1 MSVTQERRNRA
12 DSGGE
17 PRQNEARMSTLALP
31 ERLDPVLEAVTAV
44 DSPYGGVYLVGG
56 TVRDILL
63 GEPSF
68 DVDIAVEGDA
78 IAFARSLA
86 EALDGRVRA
95 HDKFGTAVVLYGDDQ
110 RVDVVT
116 ARTESYESPGALPT
130 VAPGSIEDDLFRRD
144 FTINAMA
151 VSLEGDDKGRLV
163 DPFEGHDDLEAG
175 RIRVLHDRSFVDD
188 PTRIFR
194 AIRYENR
201 YGFRMDEH
209 TAALA
214 HDTVARGHVHDLS
227 GARMREELIAL
238 FEEGDVDHSIP
249 RLSELG
255 LEQAI
260 HHHAAADAEAAQLTQ
275 RLRELNE
282 RYGLQIPSWRLGL
295 TTLGRKLPPD
305 EIQAWLDGLKVRRR
319 DADQIAGA
327 ITGAPRIA
335 SELKRDGLSPA
346 EVVAIAEPH
355 APDAPLF
362 ALGLTDLPQLHDYF
376 ERLAGIRLE
385 ITGADVAQLG
395 LGESPR
401 VGEILAELR
410 RRKLN
415 GELDGRE
422 SELAAARE
430 LVEST

>member
-1 MSVTQERRNRA
+1 M
-12 DSGGE
+12 
-17 PRQNEARMSTLALP
+17 
-31 ERLDPVLEAVTAV
+31 TAV
-44 DSPYGGVYLVGG
+44 DGPYGGVYLVGG

-95 HDKFGTAVVLYGDDQ
+95 HDKFGTAVVLYGDDE

-151 VSLEGDDKGRLV
+151 ASLAGDDRGQLV
-163 DPFEGHDDLEAG
+163 DPFEGRADLEAG
-175 RIRVLHDRSFVDD
+175 RIRVLHDRSFLDD

-209 TAALA
+209 TATLA
-214 HDTVARGHVHDLS
+214 HDAVALGHVHDLS

-249 RLSELG
+249 RLAELG
-255 LEQAI
+255 VEQAI

-282 RYGLQIPSWRLGL
+282 RYGLGIPSWRLGL
-295 TTLGRKLPPD
+295 TALGRKLPPD

-319 DADQIAGA
+319 DANQIAAA
-327 ITGAPRIA
+327 ITGGA
-335 SELKRDGLSPA
+335 
-346 EVVAIAEPH
+346 
-355 APDAPLF
+355 
-362 ALGLTDLPQLHDYF
+362 TD
-376 ERLAGIRLE
+376 
-385 ITGADVAQLG
+385 
-395 LGESPR
+395 
-401 VGEILAELR
+401 R
-410 RRKLN
+410 RRA
-415 GELDGRE
+415 GQ
-422 SELAAARE
+422 
-430 LVEST
+430 

>member
-1 MSVTQERRNRA
+1 MSE
-12 DSGGE
+12 
-17 PRQNEARMSTLALP
+17 LALP
-31 ERLDPVLEAVTAV
+31 ERLDPVFEAVTAV
-44 DSPYGGVYLVGG
+44 DGPYGGVYLVGG

-95 HDKFGTAVVLYGDDQ
+95 HDRFGTAVVLYGDDE

-116 ARTESYESPGALPT
+116 ARTESYNSPGALPT

-151 VSLEGDDKGRLV
+151 ASLRGEDRGRLV
-163 DPFEGHDDLEAG
+163 DPFEGHADLDAG
-175 RIRVLHDRSFVDD
+175 RIRVLHDRSFLDD

-209 TAALA
+209 TAELA
-214 HDTVARGHVHDLS
+214 HDAVVRGHVHDLS

-249 RLSELG
+249 RLAELG
-255 LEQAI
+255 VEPAI
-260 HHHAAADAEAAQLTQ
+260 HHHAAADAEAARLTH
-275 RLRELNE
+275 RLRELNK
-282 RYGLQIPSWRLGL
+282 RYSLGIPSWRLGL
-295 TTLGRKLPPD
+295 TALGRKLPPD
-305 EIQAWLDGLKVRRR
+305 EIRVWLDGLKLRRR
-319 DADQIAGA
+319 DANQIAGA
-327 ITGAPRIA
+327 IADAPRIA
-335 SELKRDGLSPA
+335 GELQKEELSPA

-362 ALGLTDLPQLHDYF
+362 ALALIDLPRLHDYF
-376 ERLAGIRLE
+376 ERLAGIRLS
-385 ITGADVAQLG
+385 ITGADVAALG

-401 VGEILAELR
+401 VGEVLAELR
-410 RRKLN
+410 RRKLD
-415 GELDGRE
+415 GEFDGLE
-422 SELAAARE
+422 SELAAARA
-430 LVEST
+430 LVEEA

>member
-1 MSVTQERRNRA
+1 MSEF
-12 DSGGE
+12 
-17 PRQNEARMSTLALP
+17 TLP
-31 ERLDPVLEAVTAV
+31 KRLDPVLDAVTAV
-44 DSPYGGVYLVGG
+44 DGPYGGVYLVGG

-78 IAFARSLA
+78 IAFAKSLA
-86 EALDGRVRA
+86 EALAGRVRA
-95 HDKFGTAVVLYGDDQ
+95 HDKFGTAVVLYGDDE

-144 FTINAMA
+144 FTINAIA
-151 VSLEGDDKGRLV
+151 ASLAAADRGQLV
-163 DPFEGHDDLEAG
+163 DPFEGRADLEAG
-175 RIRVLHDRSFVDD
+175 RIRVLHDRSFLDD

-209 TAALA
+209 TATLA
-214 HDTVARGHVHDLS
+214 HDAVSKGHVHDLS

-238 FEEGDVDHSIP
+238 FEEGDVDHAVP
-249 RLSELG
+249 RLAELG
-255 LEQAI
+255 VEQAI
-260 HHHAAADAEAAQLTQ
+260 HHHAAADAETAQLTK

-282 RYGLQIPSWRLGL
+282 RYGLGIPSWRLGL
-295 TTLGRKLPPD
+295 TALGRKLPPD

-319 DADQIAGA
+319 DANQIAAA
-327 ITGAPRIA
+327 IAGAPRIA
-335 SELKRDGLSPA
+335 NELENDGLSPA
-346 EVVAIAEPH
+346 GVVAIAEPD

-362 ALGLTDLPQLHDYF
+362 ALALTDLPRLHEYF
-376 ERLAGIRLE
+376 ERLAGIRLA
-385 ITGADVAQLG
+385 ITGADVAALG
-395 LGESPR
+395 PGESPR

-410 RRKLN
+410 RRKLD

-430 LVEST
+430 LVERP

>member
-1 MSVTQERRNRA
+1 MPELT
-12 DSGGE
+12 
-17 PRQNEARMSTLALP
+17 LP
-31 ERLDPVLEAVTAV
+31 ERLDPVLAAVTAV
-44 DSPYGGVYLVGG
+44 DGPYGGVYLVGG

-63 GEPSF
+63 REPSF

-78 IAFARSLA
+78 IVFARSLA

-95 HDKFGTAVVLYGDDQ
+95 HDKFGTAIVLYADDE
-110 RVDVVT
+110 RIDVVT

-151 VSLEGDDKGRLV
+151 ASLTGDAKGRLV
-163 DPFEGHDDLEAG
+163 DPFAGRADLEAG
-175 RIRVLHDRSFVDD
+175 SIRVLHDRSFLDD

-214 HDTVARGHVHDLS
+214 HDAVEQGHVHDLS

-238 FEEGDVDHSIP
+238 FEEGDVEHSIP
-249 RLSELG
+249 RLAELG
-255 LEQAI
+255 VEQAI
-260 HHHAAADAEAAQLTQ
+260 HHHAAADAEAAQLTH
-275 RLRELNE
+275 RLRALNQD
-282 RYGLQIPSWRLGL
+282 YDLGIPPWRLGL
-295 TTLGRKLPPD
+295 TVLGRKLPPD
-305 EIQAWLDGLKVRRR
+305 EIHEWLDGLKVRRR
-319 DADQIAGA
+319 DASQIAAA
-327 ITGAPRIA
+327 IAHAPRIA
-335 SELKRDGLSPA
+335 EKLKNDALSPA
-346 EVVAIAEPH
+346 DVVAIAEPD

-362 ALGLTDLPQLHDYF
+362 ALALTDLPRLHEYF
-376 ERLAGIRLE
+376 ERLAGIRLA
-385 ITGADVAQLG
+385 ITGKDVAALG

-410 RRKLN
+410 RRKLD

-430 LVEST
+430 LVEQP

>member
-1 MSVTQERRNRA
+1 MGS
-12 DSGGE
+12 
-17 PRQNEARMSTLALP
+17 RMSELTLP
-31 ERLDPVLEAVTAV
+31 KRLDPVLDAVTAV
-44 DSPYGGVYLVGG
+44 DGPYGGVYLVGG

-63 GEPSF
+63 EEPSF
-68 DVDIAVEGDA
+68 DVDVAVEGDA

-86 EALDGRVRA
+86 EALAGRVRA
-95 HDKFGTAVVLYGDDQ
+95 HDKFGTAVVLYGEDE

-151 VSLEGDDKGRLV
+151 ASLARDDRGQLV
-163 DPFEGHDDLEAG
+163 DPFEGSADLESG
-175 RIRVLHDRSFVDD
+175 RIRVLHDRSFLDD

-214 HDTVARGHVHDLS
+214 HDAVSKGHVHDLS

-238 FEEGDVDHSIP
+238 FEEGDVDHAIP
-249 RLSELG
+249 RLAELG
-255 LEQAI
+255 VEHAI
-260 HHHAAADAEAAQLTQ
+260 HHHAAADAETAQLTR

-282 RYGLQIPSWRLGL
+282 RYELAIPSWRLGL
-295 TTLGRKLPPD
+295 TALGRKLPPD
-305 EIQAWLDGLKVRRR
+305 ETQAWLDGLKVRRR
-319 DADQIAGA
+319 DASQIAAA
-327 ITGAPRIA
+327 IAGAPRIA
-335 SELKRDGLSPA
+335 NELRNNGLSPA
-346 EVVAIAEPH
+346 DVVEIAEPD
-355 APDAPLF
+355 APDAPLL
-362 ALGLTDLPQLHDYF
+362 ALALTDLPRLHEYF
-376 ERLAGIRLE
+376 ERLAGIRLA
-385 ITGADVAQLG
+385 ITGADVAALG
-395 LGESPR
+395 PGESPR

-410 RRKLN
+410 RRKLD

-422 SELAAARE
+422 AELAAARA
-430 LVEST
+430 LVEGP

>member
-1 MSVTQERRNRA
+1 MPELT
-12 DSGGE
+12 
-17 PRQNEARMSTLALP
+17 LP

-44 DSPYGGVYLVGG
+44 DGPYGGVYLVGG

-78 IAFARSLA
+78 IVFARSLA
-86 EALDGRVRA
+86 EALEGRVRA
-95 HDKFGTAVVLYGDDQ
+95 HDKFGTAVVLYADDE
-110 RVDVVT
+110 RIDVVT

-130 VAPGSIEDDLFRRD
+130 VAPGSIQDDLFRRD

-151 VSLEGDDKGRLV
+151 ASLTGDARELV
-163 DPFEGHDDLEAG
+163 DPFAGRADLEAG
-175 RIRVLHDRSFVDD
+175 RVRVLHDRSFLDD

-214 HDTVARGHVHDLS
+214 HDAVEQGHVHDLS

-238 FEEGDVDHSIP
+238 FEEGDVEHSIP
-249 RLSELG
+249 RLAELG
-255 LEQAI
+255 VEQAI
-260 HHHAAADAEAAQLTQ
+260 HHHAAADAEGAQLTH

-282 RYGLQIPSWRLGL
+282 RYDLGIPSWRLGL
-295 TTLGRKLPPD
+295 TVLGRKLPPD
-305 EIQAWLDGLKVRRR
+305 EIHAWLDGLKVRRR
-319 DADQIAGA
+319 DASQIAAA
-327 ITGAPRIA
+327 ITHAPRIA
-335 SELKRDGLSPA
+335 EELKDNALSPA
-346 EVVAIAEPH
+346 DVVEIAEPD

-362 ALGLTDLPQLHDYF
+362 ALALTDLPRLHEYF
-376 ERLAGIRLE
+376 ERLAGIRLT
-385 ITGADVAQLG
+385 ITGKDVAALG
-395 LGESPR
+395 PGESPR

-410 RRKLN
+410 RRKLD
-415 GELDGRE
+415 GALYGRE
-422 SELAAARE
+422 SELAAARA
-430 LVEST
+430 LVDEG

>member
-1 MSVTQERRNRA
+1 MRA
-12 DSGGE
+12 LS
-17 PRQNEARMSTLALP
+17 LP
-31 ERLDPVLEAVTAV
+31 ERLDPVFAAVSEVGA
-44 DSPYGGVYLVGG
+44 PYGGVYLVGG
-56 TVRDILL
+56 TVRDIVL

-78 IAFARSLA
+78 IALAKALA
-86 EALDGRVRA
+86 ESLGGRVRV
-95 HDKFGTAVVLYGDDQ
+95 HDKFGTAVVLYGEDE

-116 ARTESYESPGALPT
+116 ARTETYDSPGVLPT

-151 VSLEGDDKGRLV
+151 VSLKGKDKGRLV
-163 DPFEGHDDLEAG
+163 DPFHGGDDLEAG
-175 RIRVLHDRSFVDD
+175 RIRVLHDNSFIDD

-201 YGFRMDEH
+201 YGFRMGEH

-214 HDTVARGHVHDLS
+214 HDAVSEGHVHDLS

-249 RLSELG
+249 RLAELG

-260 HHHAAADAEAAQLTQ
+260 HHHAAADAEAAQLTR
-275 RLRELNE
+275 RLRALNE
-282 RYGLQIPSWRLGL
+282 HYGLGIPSWRIGL
-295 TTLGRKLPPD
+295 TVLGRNLPPN
-305 EIQAWLDGLKVRRR
+305 EIRAWLDGLKIRRR
-319 DADQIAGA
+319 DAELIEGA
-327 ITGAPRIA
+327 ISSAPRIA
-335 SELKRDGLSPA
+335 EELGRNGLAPA
-346 EVVAIAEPH
+346 DLVELAESH

-362 ALGLTDLPQLHDYF
+362 ALARTDADELSDYF

-385 ITGADVAQLG
+385 ITGADVADLG

-415 GELDGRE
+415 GELDGRD

-430 LVEST
+430 LVGES

>member
-1 MSVTQERRNRA
+1 MRS
-12 DSGGE
+12 
-17 PRQNEARMSTLALP
+17 LALP
-31 ERLDPVLEAVTAV
+31 ERLDPVFEAVTAV
-44 DSPYGGVYLVGG
+44 GAPYGGVYLVGG

-63 GEPSF
+63 GEQSF
-68 DVDIAVEGDA
+68 DIDIAVEGDA
-78 IAFARSLA
+78 IALATSLA
-86 EALDGRVRA
+86 ESLDGRLRA
-95 HDKFGTAVVLYGDDQ
+95 HDQFGTAVVLYGGDQ
-110 RVDVVT
+110 RIDVVT

-130 VAPGSIEDDLFRRD
+130 VSPGSIEDDLFRRD

-151 VSLEGDDKGRLV
+151 VSLQGEDKGRLV
-163 DPFEGHDDLEAG
+163 DPFEGHGDLEAG
-175 RIRVLHDRSFVDD
+175 RIRVLHDRSFLDD

-214 HDTVARGHVHDLS
+214 HDTVALGHVHELS
-227 GARMREELIAL
+227 GARMRDELIAL

-249 RLSELG
+249 RLAELG
-255 LEQAI
+255 LEHAI
-260 HHHAAADAEAAQLTQ
+260 HQHAAADAEAAQLTQ

-282 RYGLQIPSWRLGL
+282 RYGLDIPSWRLGL
-295 TTLGRKLPPD
+295 TALGRKLPAA
-305 EIQAWLDGLKVRRR
+305 EIKVWLDGLKVRRR
-319 DADQIAGA
+319 DAGQIAGA
-327 ITGAPRIA
+327 IVSAPRIA
-335 SELKRDGLSPA
+335 AELTRDGLSPA

-362 ALGLTDLPQLHDYF
+362 ALALTDLPQLHDYF

-385 ITGADVAQLG
+385 ITGADVAELG

-430 LVEST
+430 LIESA

>member
-1 MSVTQERRNRA
+1 
-12 DSGGE
+12 
-17 PRQNEARMSTLALP
+17 
-31 ERLDPVLEAVTAV
+31 
-44 DSPYGGVYLVGG
+44 VGG

-63 GEPSF
+63 GEPNF
-68 DVDIAVEGDA
+68 DVDIVVEGDA
-78 IAFARSLA
+78 ISLA
-86 EALDGRVRA
+86 RALADELGGRVRA
-95 HDKFGTAVVLYGDDQ
+95 HDKFGTAVVLYGDDE

-116 ARTESYESPGALPT
+116 SRTESYASPGALPA
-130 VAPGSIEDDLFRRD
+130 VSPGSIEDDLFRRD

-151 VSLEGDDKGRLV
+151 VSLQGNELGRLV
-163 DPFEGHDDLEAG
+163 DPFAGQGDLQAG
-175 RIRVLHDRSFVDD
+175 RIRVLHDRSFLDD

-209 TAALA
+209 TASLA
-214 HDTVARGHVHDLS
+214 HDTVALGHVHDLS

-249 RLSELG
+249 RLAELG

-260 HHHAAADAEAAQLTQ
+260 HHHAAADEEAARLTQ

-282 RYGLQIPSWRLGL
+282 RYGLRIPSWRLGL
-295 TTLGRKLPPD
+295 TALGRKLPAD
-305 EIQAWLDGLKVRRR
+305 EIQEWLDGLKVRRR
-319 DADQIAGA
+319 DADQIAKA
-327 ITGAPRIA
+327 IADAPRIA
-335 SELKRDGLSPA
+335 DELTKDGLSA
-346 EVVAIAEPH
+346 ADIVAIAEPH

-362 ALGLTDLPQLHDYF
+362 ALALTDVPQLHEYF

-385 ITGADVAQLG
+385 ITGTDVAELG

-401 VGEILAELR
+401 VGEILTELR

-415 GELDGRE
+415 GELGGRE

-430 LVEST
+430 LVESS